1 MLSACLGFSDLR
13 VFPVGISVKDRVL
26 EMVGLDFESGLIMGD
41 CVRGDLATKGA
52 GRGKRDH
59 LLGVEGFIVDRV
71 EKRTD
76 MSLSDI

>member
-1 MLSACLGFSDLR
+1 
-13 VFPVGISVKDRVL
+13 
-26 EMVGLDFESGLIMGD
+26 MGD

-52 GRGKRDH
+52 GRGKREH

-76 MSLSDI
+76 MSLSDV